1 LLLQYGLQRRAFD
14 TSNILDPVLIS
25 FRCSTKRT
33 GWLPTDR
40 QNETDPHSKIA
51 GGRVVAKERGEAT
64 SGPPNLTVEKTVKSL
79 KTSENSTTFEN
90 MLNNVRRERRTGRP
104 GEEER
109 SGDEKRQK

>member
-1 LLLQYGLQRRAFD
+1 
-14 TSNILDPVLIS
+14 
-25 FRCSTKRT
+25 
-33 GWLPTDR
+33 
-40 QNETDPHSKIA
+40 
-51 GGRVVAKERGEAT
+51 
-64 SGPPNLTVEKTVKSL
+64 LTVEKTVKPL